1 MAKRLCLLFVLVS
14 PIAATASA
22 QDAADVL
29 RDRGGGDGRRRL

>member
-14 PIAATASA
+14 LIAASASA

-29 RDRGGGDGRRRL
+29 RHAL